1 MTLAAHPAAPRA
13 PIQHANGLRWAG
25 IVLTVAL
32 SGVIDALTG
41 FEISVFL
48 LYTVPVGLAT
58 RYFGARAGVWV
69 SFMATLVWI
78 VADRWSGHAYTQ
90 DWILYFNACNRFACF
105 ALTVAA
111 IRHVDLRHQRLQDR
125 LQALTSDVHACTQ
138 CSRIG
143 AEDGYWRTAERY
155 LVEKGG
161 AQVHHKVCPDCA
173 RRSYARAGYRNPQD
187 EAA

>member
-1 MTLAAHPAAPRA
+1 MTLAAHPAAPMA
-13 PIQHANGLRWAG
+13 PVKPANGLRWTG
-25 IVLTVAL
+25 VVLTLAL

-58 RYFGARAGVWV
+58 RFFGARAGVCV
-69 SFMATLVWI
+69 SLLATVVWI
-78 VADRWSGHAYTQ
+78 VADRWSGHAYSQ
-90 DWILYFNACNRFACF
+90 DWILYVNACNRFACF
-105 ALTVAA
+105 TLAVAA
-111 IRHVDLRHQRLQDR
+111 IRHGDLRHQRLQDR

-161 AQVHHKVCPDCA
+161 AEVHHKVCPDCA